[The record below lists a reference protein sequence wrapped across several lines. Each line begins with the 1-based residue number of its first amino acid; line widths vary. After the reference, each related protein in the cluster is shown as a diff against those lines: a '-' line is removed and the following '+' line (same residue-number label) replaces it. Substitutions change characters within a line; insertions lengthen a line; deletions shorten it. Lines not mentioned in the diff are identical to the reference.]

1 MRWRWRGK
9 ADVQSRFRI
18 DSDGRTDV
26 GCKRKLNEDS
36 LLMRPDI
43 GLWVVADGMG
53 GHDAGD
59 LASQTVVAE
68 LDSVKIAS
76 SARDLLTAV
85 EERVIAANARLREE
99 AERRDGATI
108 GCTLALLIIYE
119 DAFACV
125 WSGDSR
131 VYRVR
136 RGQIEQISRDHTEA
150 QELVDLGTL
159 TADEA
164 KTWPRKNVITRAIGV
179 FDEPEL
185 EMQQGR
191 IEDGDLFVL
200 CSDGLTEHVGDP
212 EILAKANGQQTGEM
226 VNALIDM
233 TLERGAKDNVTV
245 IAVNCREVTAIM
257 TDRSDT

>member
-1 MRWRWRGK
+1 MK
-9 ADVQSRFRI
+9 PKFRI
-18 DSDGRTDV
+18 DSEGLTDV
-26 GCKRKLNEDS
+26 GRVRKLNEDS
-36 LLMRPDI
+36 LLMRPDL

-59 LASQTVVAE
+59 FASQTVCAE
-68 LDSVKIAS
+68 LDKLNPSS
-76 SARDLLTAV
+76 SARGLLSAM
-85 EERVIAANARLREE
+85 EARIIAANAVLRET
-99 AERRDGATI
+99 AKERGGNAVI
-108 GCTLALLIIYE
+108 GCTLATLMIYE

-131 VYRVR
+131 VYRIR
-136 RGQIEQISRDHTEA
+136 RGAIEQITRDHTEA

-159 TADEA
+159 TPEEA

-191 IEDGDLFVL
+191 IEDGDLFVI
-200 CSDGLTEHVGDP
+200 CSDGLTEHVEDQ
-212 EILAKANGQQTGEM
+212 EILMASANQIGPFVEF
-226 VNALIDM
+226 LINT

-245 IAVNCREVTAIM
+245 IAVACREVTAIM
-257 TDRSDT
+257 QDVTAVYRSER